1 VSDGGIHERVNERAN
16 RGWLERF
23 RGNGGRY
30 IYDRLNI
37 LLSGRLTRLEDT
49 KDPGR

>member
-1 VSDGGIHERVNERAN
+1 MSDGEIHERVNERVN
-16 RGWLERF
+16 RGWLEGF
-23 RGNGGRY
+23 SGNGDRY

-37 LLSGRLTRLEDT
+37 PLSDCLTRLGDT